1 MALTTG
7 KTVEIIF
14 ENAVETYEHQD
25 SMLDLV
31 SFNQP
36 DPKKMQNADNVI
48 WQDVQQH
55 APIISGWDLT
65 GEETGI
71 IEELYPAVLGVP
83 NNDLVQQRAD
93 RMRDKQFW
101 EKRAKQSGKRQAT
114 ELNDDIASAIMNQGS
129 LFYRSD
135 DDSGYDFISNAQVQM
150 NERQLVNNGRSFLLN
165 DRDNRLFGED
175 LAGRQTLQGRPEQ
188 VWSKGQLGQNIAEF
202 NIYTGSFLPLLDGG
216 ADPGTAVDGDHSFK
230 PEGGTKHAVTH
241 VVTNIDSRS
250 AEFAVDASGSYTVGD
265 KVTFSNSGT
274 TVKALGLASKIDTG
288 QAMTFTIV
296 SIADST
302 TIEVFPKPIAAD
314 DAALTD
320 LEKAYANVDTTID
333 DDATVDRINTD
344 ESKRSNLFWD
354 KDAIE
359 VIGGTIPAELFSQFD
374 GKKVISTTMKNGL
387 VMYMLYDG
395 DIIELT
401 FRFRLFTWYG
411 ITVAQPQNCG
421 VAVTY

>member
-71 IEELYPAVLGVP
+71 IEELYPAVLGTP

-93 RMRDKQFW
+93 KMRDKQFW

-135 DDSGYDFISNAQVQM
+135 DASGYDFISNAQVQM

-175 LAGRQTLQGRPEQ
+175 LAGPLQIGR
-188 VWSKGQLGQNIAEF
+188 A
-202 NIYTGSFLPLLDGG
+202 
-216 ADPGTAVDGDHSFK
+216 
-230 PEGGTKHAVTH
+230 H
-241 VVTNIDSRS
+241 V
-250 AEFAVDASGSYTVGD
+250 
-265 KVTFSNSGT
+265 
-274 TVKALGLASKIDTG
+274 
-288 QAMTFTIV
+288 
-296 SIADST
+296 
-302 TIEVFPKPIAAD
+302 
-314 DAALTD
+314 
-320 LEKAYANVDTTID
+320 
-333 DDATVDRINTD
+333 
-344 ESKRSNLFWD
+344 
-354 KDAIE
+354 
-359 VIGGTIPAELFSQFD
+359 
-374 GKKVISTTMKNGL
+374 
-387 VMYMLYDG
+387 
-395 DIIELT
+395 
-401 FRFRLFTWYG
+401 
-411 ITVAQPQNCG
+411 
-421 VAVTY
+421 